1 MLRLVTISL
10 IILTFLSIDLSAQRR
25 FQPVEI
31 ETRRSRDGDQV
42 EFYAQNRTN
51 VPYTIEITF
60 TNYQNTIPPRNPYYS
75 VADAGRSTLL
85 RLRKSGAGAG
95 SIGYNYRYRWYRGC
109 YDAEPDTDIE
119 YLLPVAD
126 GDQVDVRHLSN
137 INNYLQEEKEGAEKL
152 GHSFRVSRGDTIF
165 AVRKGKVAEVSDQT
179 EADTK
184 NLYNREQNYVEIVH
198 EDCTFA
204 RYRQIRKGSI
214 MLSAG
219 DDVYPGDPIGIVADA
234 EEEGQEYFN
243 ITYSFSRLKELIEM
257 GIDPT
262 TVSTNDF
269 YMPAYRTESGEKKVI
284 ENGEKVTA
292 VHSEAVITQEMSR
305 RERRR
310 YRRRNR

>member
-10 IILTFLSIDLSAQRR
+10 ITLTFLSADLSAQRR

-95 SIGYNYRYRWYRGC
+95 NITYQYRYRWYKGC
-109 YDAEPDTDIE
+109 YDSEPDTDIE
-119 YLLPVAD
+119 YLLPVSEGHEA
-126 GDQVDVRHLSN
+126 QLLHLSN

-152 GHSFRVSRGDTIF
+152 GHAFRVSRGDTIF
-165 AVRKGKVAEVSDQT
+165 AVRKGKVSEISDQT
-179 EADTK
+179 KSATK
-184 NLYNREQNYVEIVH
+184 NFYNKDQNYVEIVH
-198 EDCTFA
+198 KDCTFA
-204 RYRQIRKGSI
+204 LYRQIRKGSI
-214 MLSAG
+214 MVSAG

-243 ITYSFSRLKELIEM
+243 IIYSYSRLKKLIEQ
-257 GIDPT
+257 GIDPS
-262 TVSTNDF
+262 TVTTNDF
-269 YMPAYRTESGEKKVI
+269 YMPAYRTSSGDKRVVGH
-284 ENGEKVTA
+284 GEKVTA
-292 VHSEAVITQEMSR
+292 IHPEEVITQEMSR